1 MQGKG
6 SESAMD
12 ALLKVMERLR
22 DPETGC
28 RWDLEQTYQ
37 SIAPSTIEEAYEV
50 VDAIE
55 REDYTHL
62 REELGDLLFQVV
74 FYAQLGKED
83 GRFDFDDIARGIGE
97 KLLRRH
103 PHVFP
108 DGSLNSRVDPANRPS
123 EADVKQQWE
132 AIKQSER
139 DGKGQ
144 RGALSDVPVSMPSIE
159 RAHKLQKRAALVGF
173 DWPDAQGV
181 LAKLHEE
188 VEELEQAI
196 ASGRKEAVEAELG
209 DTLFT
214 LVNLGRHLKV
224 EPESALRAC
233 NRRFVDRFQHL
244 ESALHE
250 QGRSP
255 AQAEMEELE
264 ALWQEA
270 KRKLTSQTQ

>member
-1 MQGKG
+1 M
-6 SESAMD
+6 S
-12 ALLKVMERLR
+12 ALLAVMERLR
-22 DPETGC
+22 DPQTGC
-28 RWDLEQTYQ
+28 RWDLEQSYG
-37 SIAPSTIEEAYEV
+37 SIASSTIEEAYEV

-55 REDYTHL
+55 REDYKHL
-62 REELGDLLFQVV
+62 QEELGDLLFQVV

-83 GRFDFDDIARGIGE
+83 GHFDFEDIARGISE

-108 DGSLNSRVDPANRPS
+108 DGTLNSRVEPGKRPS

-132 AIKQSER
+132 AIKQTER

-144 RGALSDVPVSMPSIE
+144 QGALADVPVTMPSIE
-159 RAHKLQKRAALVGF
+159 RAYKLQKRAALVGF
-173 DWPDAQGV
+173 DWPDATGV

-188 VEELEQAI
+188 IGELEQAI
-196 ASGRKEAVEAELG
+196 ASGRKEAMEAELG
-209 DTLFT
+209 DTLFS
-214 LVNLGRHLKV
+214 LINLARHLKL
-224 EPESALRAC
+224 EPEGALRAC
-233 NRRFVDRFQHL
+233 NRRFIERFEHL
-244 ESALHE
+244 ESALLE

-270 KRKLTSQTQ
+270 KRRLKDR